1 MSLER
6 VTGVRLSSVST
17 KHISVLAAMMAL
29 APACSS
35 ESNPPPASTP
45 DAALPSG
52 PVTRPRRDFGY
63 PMDDVL
69 RMNHVQAKA
78 THNSYH
84 VETAGNTLA
93 EWKYNHAPLDV
104 QLESQGVRAVELD
117 TRLVEA
123 TDRFEVFHLPGLDE
137 QTTCRAFV
145 DCLRV
150 LDTWSRAHPKH
161 VPILVQIEPKDAPP
175 TDAEPY
181 FAKLEKE
188 ILSVWARERIVAP
201 DDIQRD
207 SPTLREGVT
216 SKGWPVL
223 AEVRGTILFYVDN
236 SSDWRAAYT
245 RGGKSLAGRLMFVDS
260 KEDDSLAAFVIAN
273 DPDDRARID
282 AAARAGFLVRTRADA
297 AGSAAKHEAA
307 LATAA
312 HALSSDAPLSLVLPG
327 GTPVRCNPVA
337 APPGCSPG
345 ALEDPTRL
353 R

>member
-1 MSLER
+1 M
-6 VTGVRLSSVST
+6 ST
-17 KHISVLAAMMAL
+17 KHVSVLMTLMAL
-29 APACSS
+29 ALGCSS
-35 ESNPPPASTP
+35 ESAPAPTP
-45 DAALPSG
+45 EPIPASG

-93 EWKYNHAPLDV
+93 EWRYTHAPLDV

-123 TDRFEVFHLPGLDE
+123 SDRFEVFHIPTLDE
-137 QTTCRAFV
+137 QTTCRAFT

-161 VPILVQIEPKDAPP
+161 VPIFVQIEPKDAPP

-188 ILSVWARERIVAP
+188 ILSVWSRERIVAP
-201 DDIQRD
+201 DDVQRD
-207 SPTLREGVT
+207 APTLREGVT
-216 SKGWPVL
+216 TKGWPVL

-236 SSDWRAAYT
+236 SSEWRSAYT

-260 KEDDSLAAFVIAN
+260 KEDDALAAFVIAN

-282 AAARAGFLVRTRADA
+282 AAARAGFLVRTRADG
-297 AGSAAKHEAA
+297 AGSPEKHSAA

-312 HALSSDAPLSLVLPG
+312 HALSSDAPLSFELPG

-337 APPGCSPG
+337 APQGCSPA
-345 ALEDPTRL
+345 ALEDPARL

>member
-1 MSLER
+1 M
-6 VTGVRLSSVST
+6 ST
-17 KHISVLAAMMAL
+17 KHISVLAALIVL
-29 APACSS
+29 ASACSS
-35 ESNPPPASTP
+35 ESSPPSTPTP
-45 DAALPSG
+45 DAAPPSG
-52 PVTRPRRDFGY
+52 PVSRPRRDFGY

-93 EWKYNHAPLDV
+93 EWKYSHAPLDV

-175 TDAEPY
+175 ADAEPY

-223 AEVRGTILFYVDN
+223 AEARGTILFYVDN

-260 KEDDSLAAFVIAN
+260 KEDDPLAAIVIAN

-282 AAARAGFLVRTRADA
+282 AAARAGFLVRTRADE
-297 AGSAAKHEAA
+297 AGSAPKHEAA

-327 GTPVRCNPVA
+327 GSPVRCNPVA
-337 APPGCSPG
+337 APQGCSPG
-345 ALEDPTRL
+345 ALEDPARL